1 VQRREAALAEAYA
14 AAQAQRATASLTMP
28 CPDPAQHAK
37 DGLGIAVP
45 TGQDALTSVV
55 TTVGTAAGVALAEAL
70 AGPLV
75 YFLSSAAQ
83 SVSAKRGG
91 QLHEQLAQ
99 FLHEWANTMERRK
112 LLRLLGWTAVSAVA
126 SPVVGNLDQSLNL
139 NTDEQERVVGAIAS
153 PSRVDVQVIDHIE
166 AVFRH
171 CQQQEDALGPQVVLQ
186 TVLAERQMVD
196 ALLADCPAPLR
207 SRLLSV
213 HSRMSSSVGF
223 YFFDLGDA
231 ASAMHYC
238 DQARANAQEAR
249 NTELA
254 IYALCNTSYFASWQ
268 GKVHTAID
276 FAGAAQSLADKTD
289 DVLLQVCAA
298 ERAGTAY
305 AVDGQYKECMAAFER
320 AQVELESSADEVCP
334 ESPAY
339 WYHEGLVASQQSDCL
354 LRLGKP
360 QEAVSKASA
369 GLRLFD
375 TSFVGSRAFCTLR
388 LGTAYLQSDEVEE
401 AAQVIGDGAL
411 LATQNRSTRLTGE
424 VQTARACLQPWQGT
438 QAVKTL
444 DERLREIGL
453 G

>member
-1 VQRREAALAEAYA
+1 MLEEIQMPPRLVVGVMHRAPIPPTAGLRAGEPRPTRVVHMKIQPATSRYKLPSKPMRCKGGKQHSPRRTL
-14 AAQAQRATASLTMP
+14 
-28 CPDPAQHAK
+28 
-37 DGLGIAVP
+37 
-45 TGQDALTSVV
+45 
-55 TTVGTAAGVALAEAL
+55 
-70 AGPLV
+70 
-75 YFLSSAAQ
+75 
-83 SVSAKRGG
+83 
-91 QLHEQLAQ
+91 
-99 FLHEWANTMERRK
+99 
-112 LLRLLGWTAVSAVA
+112 LLRRSELRPA
-126 SPVVGNLDQSLNL
+126 S
-139 NTDEQERVVGAIAS
+139 IAS

>member
-1 VQRREAALAEAYA
+1 
-14 AAQAQRATASLTMP
+14 
-28 CPDPAQHAK
+28 
-37 DGLGIAVP
+37 
-45 TGQDALTSVV
+45 
-55 TTVGTAAGVALAEAL
+55 
-70 AGPLV
+70 
-75 YFLSSAAQ
+75 
-83 SVSAKRGG
+83 
-91 QLHEQLAQ
+91 
-99 FLHEWANTMERRK
+99 
-112 LLRLLGWTAVSAVA
+112 
-126 SPVVGNLDQSLNL
+126 
-139 NTDEQERVVGAIAS
+139 
-153 PSRVDVQVIDHIE
+153 
-166 AVFRH
+166 
-171 CQQQEDALGPQVVLQ
+171 
-186 TVLAERQMVD
+186 
-196 ALLADCPAPLR
+196 
-207 SRLLSV
+207 
-213 HSRMSSSVGF
+213 
-223 YFFDLGDA
+223 
-231 ASAMHYC
+231 
-238 DQARANAQEAR
+238 
-249 NTELA
+249 
-254 IYALCNTSYFASWQ
+254 
-268 GKVHTAID
+268 
-276 FAGAAQSLADKTD
+276 
-289 DVLLQVCAA
+289 
-298 ERAGTAY
+298 
-305 AVDGQYKECMAAFER
+305 MAAFER